1 MRLALLLP
9 RLQWGTPCPSFGS
22 GEARCKP
29 RRVEEAL
36 ARIGITNANGEVP
49 ELLSI
54 TRDPDNPRI
63 KTFVF
68 EICGL
73 PVLVWLDFAEKIQSA
88 LNVNIIDVQYG
99 EDNQHI
105 KLTVAPPVSNLPREI
120 PWYDRLLSLEPYT
133 ISVGES
139 TVGPVLLD
147 MRNQHCHM
155 LISGVTGSGKSS
167 LLKVILYQCICWNM
181 VLYLTDFKGGV
192 SFGR

>member
-1 MRLALLLP
+1 M
-9 RLQWGTPCPSFGS
+9 
-22 GEARCKP
+22 
-29 RRVEEAL
+29 
-36 ARIGITNANGEVP
+36 
-49 ELLSI
+49 
-54 TRDPDNPRI
+54 
-63 KTFVF
+63 F

-105 KLTVAPPVSNLPREI
+105 KLTVAPPVPNLPREI

>member
-1 MRLALLLP
+1 M
-9 RLQWGTPCPSFGS
+9 
-22 GEARCKP
+22 
-29 RRVEEAL
+29 EEAL

-192 SFGR
+192 SFGS